1 MAEKIIKL
9 EQYRKAK
16 AGYQKLV
23 DNHPDTRLT
32 FEDYLKVNTFLE
44 KVHKAKLRKKQ
55 ERPGE

>member
-1 MAEKIIKL
+1 MTENIIKL
-9 EQYRKAK
+9 EQYRKVK

-55 ERPGE
+55 ERPRE